1 MNIASKHN
9 MFGILA
15 IVMFMTALS
24 MSISILPK
32 ELATDIIRENGP
44 VEVITALGYMV
55 AAGWL
60 FIAGLKRQI
69 HSGVSA
75 GFLVLLLGLREL
87 DFHAR
92 FTTMGIFKTRFY
104 VSPDVPVVEK
114 VIVSIIV
121 IALIV
126 SIVKFIRLH
135 YSPFLQSLCRKYPP
149 AIAVALAVGL
159 MVVSKMLDS
168 FSGPLQSI
176 INLVHNDPALCMWVM
191 EEIFEMGIP
200 CLILLA
206 VLQDTS
212 VELHVCSRLKHVSEI
227 SA

>member
-1 MNIASKHN
+1 MNIVSKHN
-9 MFGILA
+9 LFGILA

-24 MSISILPK
+24 TSISMLPK
-32 ELATDIIRENGP
+32 ELAADVVRENGP
-44 VEVITALGYMV
+44 VEVITALGYMI

-60 FIAGLKRQI
+60 FVTGLKGRI
-69 HSGVSA
+69 DSGLSA
-75 GFLVLLLGLREL
+75 GFLVLLLGLREM

-114 VIVSIIV
+114 VIVSIVV

-126 SIVKFIRLH
+126 AIVKIIRLQCA
-135 YSPFLQSLCRKYPP
+135 PFLQSLCRKYPP
-149 AIAVALAVGL
+149 AIAVALAVVL

-176 INLVHNDPALCMWVM
+176 INLMHNDPDLCMWVM
-191 EEIFEMGIP
+191 EEVFEMGIP

-206 VLQDTS
+206 VSQHS
-212 VELHVCSRLKHVSEI
+212 SFELHVCSRLKHVTEI